1 MNNKNILLT
10 AIMVLFAM
18 GTVTAQTDTRGQL
31 KSYFF
36 VEAQGGIQLTS
47 TDANMSKL
55 ITPTAA
61 VSFGHFF
68 SPVVGA
74 RLNVNGWKSKAGFSD
89 PEQYYKWNYITPSA
103 DLMINLTNL
112 FSSQPQHL
120 LNVMFIGGVGLNY
133 AWNNDELKALNL
145 PATRVPLAWKDNRLS
160 HNIRAALR
168 LETDVTK
175 SLGLSLEVA
184 ANNTSDRFNSK
195 TNDAND
201 WQFTAMIGVSYRFK
215 NTYHKPSPV
224 LTPVIQEVA
233 EDNTA
238 ETVATVPVI
247 TEEKK
252 VEAKKTMKNEKLQE
266 EIFYVIC
273 KSDPTESGQ
282 SQLQRVADFMKKYKD
297 ARVKVVGYAD
307 KGTGNAKINAKYAR
321 SRAEECKNALV
332 KKYGCDASRIDIDS
346 KGDTVQPFSEN
357 DKNRCVIIDSSAQY
371 EVYE

>member
-1 MNNKNILLT
+1 MNHKYFLIT
-10 AIMVLFAM
+10 AAM
-18 GTVTAQTDTRGQL
+18 AIIATSAATAQVDTRDQL
-31 KSYFF
+31 KSYSF
-36 VEAQGGIQLTS
+36 VEAQGGIQLTA

-68 SPVVGA
+68 TPVVGA
-74 RLNVNGWKSKAGFSD
+74 RLNVNGWKAKAGFSE

-120 LNVMFIGGVGLNY
+120 LNLMFIGGVGLNY
-133 AWNNDELKALNL
+133 AWNNDDLKALNL
-145 PATRVPLAWKDNRLS
+145 HASRVPLAWDDNRLS

-215 NTYHKPSPV
+215 KTYQKPAPV
-224 LTPVIQEVA
+224 LLPVVQEVV
-233 EDNTA
+233 EDNSA
-238 ETVATVPVI
+238 NVVPAVPVI

-252 VEAKKTMKNEKLQE
+252 PEPKKTVKSENLKE

-273 KSDPTESGQ
+273 KSDPTEAGQ
-282 SQLQRVADFMKKYKD
+282 SQMQRVADFMKKYKD

-307 KGTGNAKINAKYAR
+307 KGTGNARINAKYAK

-346 KGDTVQPFSEN
+346 KGDTVQPFAEN